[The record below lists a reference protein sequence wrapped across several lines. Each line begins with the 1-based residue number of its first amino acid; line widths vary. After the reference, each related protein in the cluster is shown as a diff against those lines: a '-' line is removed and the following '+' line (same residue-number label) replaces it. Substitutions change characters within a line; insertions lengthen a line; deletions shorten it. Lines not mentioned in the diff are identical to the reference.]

1 MYFVYEMVD
10 RQFDIVDTKKEAIEL
25 ANYYQKSIEEYARY
39 DGEYPTGSRIIVA
52 KILQERRIRHIPK
65 TDYWRFIT
73 YHSENVAN
81 LYKPLS
87 DEKAKKASEKLIAK
101 FKEANNDFT
110 R

>member
-52 KILQERRIRHIPK
+52 EILQERRIRHIPK

-73 YHSENVAN
+73 YHSKNVAN
-81 LYKPLS
+81 LYKPIS
-87 DEKAKKASEKLIAK
+87 DEKAKAMSKKLIAK
-101 FKEANNDFT
+101 FEEEN
-110 R
+110 